1 MNRRWSPYGRRRQ
14 PWLYGLVAGVSALQ
28 GPIALAA
35 QFSDPSRVHGLW
47 VWHATTILASGAE
60 SERLRAFALSEH
72 INEVYL
78 SVLSHGELADPRGAC
93 SLLNSLHHSQIRT
106 EALLSSTNADEPG
119 KHRER
124 LLDEINAVIRFNVD
138 HAHCRFDGIH
148 LDLEPQQRPE
158 NKGPGNL
165 GFVPHLIAAYREARD
180 LARAAGL
187 TLDVDV
193 PIKVL
198 KADVSQRRALFASVD
213 RVTLMLYELNAAQ
226 DATPGQKADT
236 LRSASRRA
244 FAESYAG
251 LGGPGLAE
259 LIIGLRT
266 QDYGESLPRMFEL
279 LDGTFGQDSR
289 YGGWA
294 RHAYATVQ

>member
-1 MNRRWSPYGRRRQ
+1 MNQGWSPYCRGSQ
-14 PWLYGLVAGVSALQ
+14 PWLYTFVASVSALQ
-28 GPIALAA
+28 GPIVLAA
-35 QFSDPSRVHGLW
+35 PPSDSSRVHGLW
-47 VWHATTILASGAE
+47 VWHATAIIASGAE

-78 SVLSHGELADPRGAC
+78 SVLNHGELADPRGAC
-93 SLLNSLHHSQIRT
+93 SVLNSLHHSQIRT

-119 KHRER
+119 KHRQR
-124 LLDEINAVIRFNVD
+124 LLDEINAVIRFDAD
-138 HAHCRFDGIH
+138 HARCRFDGIH
-148 LDLEPQQRPE
+148 LDIEPQQRPE

-165 GFVPHLIAAYREARD
+165 GFVPNLIAAYREARD

-187 TLDVDV
+187 TVDVDV

-213 RVTLMLYELNAAQ
+213 RVTLMLYELNGAQ
-226 DATPGQKADT
+226 DVTFEQKADK
-236 LRSASRRA
+236 LRNASRRA

-251 LGGPGLAE
+251 LADPGLAE

-266 QDYGESLPRMFEL
+266 QDYEESLPRLFEL
-279 LDGTFGQDSR
+279 LDSTFAQDSR